1 MQKIIVLNPKGGC
14 GKTTIATNLA
24 SYFANQGLRT
34 SLMDYD
40 PQGSSMRW
48 IGKRGLD
55 MPPINGIRAFERN
68 AGVTRSWQLRVS
80 TDTQRLIVDTPAS
93 LDPQRLTEITRGAHA
108 VIVPVLPSDIDIHAA
123 SRCIADLLLVAKL
136 DRRAERIA
144 VVANRV
150 RRNTN
155 MYQTLTRFLDNLSIP
170 FIATLRDTQRYVQA
184 STEGLSIYEIKP
196 AHQTRDDRTEWDK
209 IIHWLE
215 SRPERGFESL
225 GGNSAVP
232 VETKIAPGGS
242 Y

>member
-1 MQKIIVLNPKGGC
+1 MRKIIILNPKGGC

-24 SYFANQGLRT
+24 GYFALQGLRT
-34 SLMDYD
+34 SLMDFD

-48 IGKRGLD
+48 LGKRGLEL
-55 MPPINGIRAFERN
+55 PHINGIKAFERN

-80 TDTQRLIVDTPAS
+80 MDTERLIVDTPAS

-136 DRRAERIA
+136 DRRAERVA

-150 RRNTN
+150 RHNTN

-170 FIATLRDTQRYVQA
+170 FIATLRDTQRFVQA
-184 STEGLSIYEIKP
+184 STDGLSIHEMKP
-196 AHQTRDDRTEWDK
+196 PHLTRSDRTELDK

-215 SRPERGFESL
+215 TRPERGL
-225 GGNSAVP
+225 HPINSGAEI
-232 VETKIAPGGS
+232 ETKIAPGRS
-242 Y
+242 